1 MAIRSWIGNLS
12 RESPSEF
19 RRYRQLSS
27 ALFLILAI
35 GGAGLL
41 GVSIA
46 WELWGNGSKAQGT
59 REVTG
64 AEQTALQCADEL
76 GLLEQRLA
84 QSLGALAGKA
94 TPETARSA
102 WADFHRDWDR
112 DLAGVVDRCQGTS
125 VPGHEAFA
133 RATADLTATR
143 NLAEAYRDH
152 PEAWRNAFLVLS
164 ETGPAELA
172 EVLRLWGFPRV
183 LMGGGD
189 PQAIL
194 RTPMRRAERAA
205 LVSNDA
211 SAWLGR

>member
-1 MAIRSWIGNLS
+1 MAIRSWIESLS

-94 TPETARSA
+94 TPEAARSA

-133 RATADLTATR
+133 RATADLTAIAQAYDA
-143 NLAEAYRDH
+143 LAGELIAGPVPRS
-152 PEAWRNAFLVLS
+152 ARWRADLGASRSALLTD
-164 ETGPAELA
+164 TGTA
-172 EVLRLWGFPRV
+172 
-183 LMGGGD
+183 
-189 PQAIL
+189 
-194 RTPMRRAERAA
+194 RRAR
-205 LVSNDA
+205 
-211 SAWLGR
+211 